1 LTVGQKHKKE
11 SRFFGQDL
19 SFLMCMVQTNITKE
33 EWPLYNLGSGNARTF
48 NEMASAIFSALQ
60 IPTKISYFDT
70 PIDIRNTY
78 QYFTE
83 ANMDKLK
90 KAGYYNDFMTIE
102 EGVKDYIQQYLQT
115 NQYL

>member
-1 LTVGQKHKKE
+1 MVMRSE
-11 SRFFGQDL
+11 SG
-19 SFLMCMVQTNITKE
+19 I
-33 EWPLYNLGSGNARTF
+33 YNLGSGNARTF
-48 NEMASAIFSALQ
+48 NEMATAIFNAMQ
-60 IPTKISYFDT
+60 IPTQISYFDT

-90 KAGYYNDFMTIE
+90 KAGYYSDFMTIE